1 MSRNFNQ
8 AVENRRSVYAIGKEI
23 TISIEEVKNIV
34 EHAVKHVPSSFNS
47 QSGRVVVLV
56 GENHDKL
63 WEITRAELK
72 KIVPEEAF
80 ASTDNKL
87 NSFKNGFGTILFF
100 EDQAVVQSLQEQFA
114 LYKDNFP
121 IWSLQSNG
129 MIQFTIWTAL
139 EDAGL
144 GATLQHYNPLIDDEV
159 KNTWELPANWKLL
172 AQMPFGNVLAAPE
185 EKQFAPL
192 DSRVKVFA

>member
-8 AVENRRSVYAIGKEI
+8 AVENRRSNYAIGKDVTLSVDEI
-23 TISIEEVKNIV
+23 KKIV
-34 EHAVKHVPSSFNS
+34 DHAVMHVPTSFNS
-47 QSGRVVVLV
+47 QSGRVVILL
-56 GENHDKL
+56 GDNHNKL
-63 WEITRAELK
+63 WEITRAELR

-87 NSFKNGFGTILFF
+87 NSFQNGYGTLLFF

-121 IWSLQSNG
+121 IWSLQSSG
-129 MIQFTIWTAL
+129 MLQFTIWTAL

-144 GATLQHYNPLIDDEV
+144 GASLQHYNPLIDEEV
-159 KNTWELPANWKLL
+159 KNTWKLPANWKLL
-172 AQMPFGNVLAAPE
+172 AQMPFGNVLAAPDAKE
-185 EKQFAPL
+185 FSPL
-192 DSRVKVFA
+192 ENRVKIFA